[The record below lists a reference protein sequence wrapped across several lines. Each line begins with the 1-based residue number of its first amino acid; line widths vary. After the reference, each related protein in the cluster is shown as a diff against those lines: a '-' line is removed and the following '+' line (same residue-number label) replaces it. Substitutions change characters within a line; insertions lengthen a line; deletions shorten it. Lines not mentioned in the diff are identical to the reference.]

1 MINVENL
8 TKSYNHEVLFDS
20 VSFKLNP
27 KEKIG
32 LLGRNGH
39 GKTTLFRL
47 ITGKISPDSG
57 IISSNCDLSQYT
69 CI

>member
-8 TKSYNHEVLFDS
+8 TKSYDGEALFDS

-47 ITGKISPDSG
+47 ITGKYLQI
-57 IISSNCDLSQYT
+57 QEQ
-69 CI
+69 